1 MINITDEPEANK
13 EAHPTPVVP
22 ELSSRIKFQEA
33 ELHIMYS

>member
-13 EAHPTPVVP
+13 EAPVVP
-22 ELSSRIKFQEA
+22 ELTSRIKFQEA